1 MDKLGK
7 FREIWKHILLTVTAY
22 KFFKQLNNVINI
34 RTSHF
39 IDTHVFITSDIHY
52 SSNMVQKIRVI
63 LQGPPSQTVVF
74 YFVHVYTYIDWGYYL
89 GIYSFQYPCTIL
101 AIKEFFLNF
110 DSIYPIW
117 GTFGSSPI
125 FTILSNFHHIVDRIN
140 TFFWNNG
147 QQNHQKRPN
156 FKKRTVLES

>member
-1 MDKLGK
+1 MSAGEGGGGVSQML
-7 FREIWKHILLTVTAY
+7 
-22 KFFKQLNNVINI
+22 
-34 RTSHF
+34 
-39 IDTHVFITSDIHY
+39 
-52 SSNMVQKIRVI
+52 M

-101 AIKEFFLNF
+101 AIKEIFLNF

-125 FTILSNFHHIVDRIN
+125 FTILPNFHHIVDRIN
-140 TFFWNNG
+140 TFFWNYG
-147 QQNHQKRPN
+147 QQNHKKRPN
-156 FKKRTVLES
+156 LKKRLFWSLKSYNLSKKLSFGDVWAILWPFF